1 MMLLGPLLLL
11 LALMAS
17 QLFPKGAGHIL
28 GASTA
33 VDMTA
38 NNIKILFYSA
48 AITTTWEFVSDL
60 TGGSIVARSGNL
72 AGKTTTNGVFDA
84 NDITVTAV
92 SGSAFTHVIL
102 YADTG
107 TDSTS
112 RLVAVF
118 DVASYTPDGTDI
130 TVVWNASGLFSI
142 A

>member
-1 MMLLGPLLLL
+1 MT
-11 LALMAS
+11 S

-28 GASTA
+28 GGSTA

-72 AGKTTTNGVFDA
+72 ASKTTANGVFDA
-84 NDITVTAV
+84 ADITITAV
-92 SGSAFTHVIL
+92 SGSAFTHIIL
-102 YADTG
+102 YADSG
-107 TDSTS
+107 SDATS
-112 RLVAVF
+112 RLVCVF
-118 DVASYTPDGTDI
+118 DIASYTPTGADI
-130 TVVWNASGLFSI
+130 TVIWNASGLFSI